1 MINLYAKGISTR
13 DISKT
18 LNELYGIEVEPS
30 FISRV
35 TDKIM
40 SQIIEWQNG
49 PLDKTYGMVFI
60 DGIRFKV
67 K

>member
-1 MINLYAKGISTR
+1 M
-13 DISKT
+13 
-18 LNELYGIEVEPS
+18 NELYGIEVEPS